1 MIDLHSHILPGIDDG
16 PMTMEKSLELAD
28 SYQRA
33 GFTTIV
39 ATPHW
44 VPGTTWTP
52 SIENIY
58 QRRSLLQDSCK
69 SKNINIKICVGMEIA
84 LDVNLGDLL
93 LQKRLLTLAGSPYIL
108 IESPFQRLP
117 IGWDQMF
124 FSIMANGYRIIL
136 AHPERC
142 MHLLSSPDLYDDIIG
157 SGVYFQVNYDSF
169 LGNYGKEISET
180 AFYLLKK
187 GYIHFLA
194 TDSHDPIQRHPGN
207 ARKTLEVLAKII
219 DAKTIENLTKINP
232 EHVIK
237 GIPLEGKGLIN
248 FLPKNRKRWWWF

>member
-16 PMTMEKSLELAD
+16 PITLEKSLELAD
-28 SYQRA
+28 LYQRA

-58 QRRSLLQDSCK
+58 QCRSLLQDSCK
-69 SKNINIKICVGMEIA
+69 NKNIDIKIYVGMEIA

-93 LQKRLLTLAGSPYIL
+93 LKKRLLTLAGSPYIL

-124 FSIMANGYRIIL
+124 FAMMANGYKIIL

-142 MHLLSSPDLYDDIIG
+142 MQLISYPDLYDDIIET
-157 SGVYFQVNYDSF
+157 GVYFQVNYDSF
-169 LGNYGKEISET
+169 LGHYGKEICET

-207 ARKTLEVLAKII
+207 ARKALKVLTKII
-219 DAKTIENLTKINP
+219 DAQTVEILTRINP

-237 GIPLEGKGLIN
+237 GVPLEGKSLIN

>member
-16 PMTMEKSLELAD
+16 PRTLEKSLELAGL
-28 SYQRA
+28 YQRA

-52 SIENIY
+52 STENIY
-58 QRRSLLQDSCK
+58 QRINLLQNSFK
-69 SKNINIKICVGMEIA
+69 SKNININIFAGMEIA

-93 LQKRLLTLAGSPYIL
+93 LKKHLLTLAGSPYIL

-124 FSIMANGYRIIL
+124 FAIMAKGYRIIL

-142 MHLLSSPDLYDDIIG
+142 MQLFSTPDLYDDIIEA
-157 SGVYFQVNYDSF
+157 GVYFQVNYDSF
-169 LGNYGKEISET
+169 LGHYGKEISET

-187 GYIHFLA
+187 GYIHVLA

-207 ARKTLEVLAKII
+207 AGKAIKILE
-219 DAKTIENLTKINP
+219 KTIEVKTIEILTRINP
-232 EHVIK
+232 ENVIK
-237 GIPLEGKGLIN
+237 GVPLEPTSLVD
-248 FLPKNRKRWWWF
+248 FLPKNRKRWRWF

>member
-16 PMTMEKSLELAD
+16 PITLEKSLELAD
-28 SYQRA
+28 LYQRA

-52 SIENIY
+52 SIEDIY
-58 QRRSLLQDSCK
+58 QRRSLLQDSCN
-69 SKNINIKICVGMEIA
+69 SKNIEIKICVGMEIA

-93 LQKRLLTLAGSPYIL
+93 LKKRLLTLAGSPYLL
-108 IESPFQRLP
+108 IESPFQRFP

-142 MHLLSSPDLYDDIIG
+142 MQLLSSPDLYDDIIEA
-157 SGVYFQVNYDSF
+157 GVYLQVNYDSF
-169 LGNYGKEISET
+169 LGHYGKEVSET

-187 GYIHFLA
+187 SYIHFLA

-207 ARKTLEVLAKII
+207 ARKALKVLAKII
-219 DAKTIENLTKINP
+219 DAKTIETLTRINP

-237 GIPLEGKGLIN
+237 GVPLEGKSLIN

>member
-16 PMTMEKSLELAD
+16 PMTLEKSLELAD
-28 SYQRA
+28 LYQKA
-33 GFTTIV
+33 GFTQIV

-52 SIENIY
+52 SIESIH
-58 QRRSLLQDSCK
+58 QRIGLLQDSFE
-69 SKNINIKICVGMEIA
+69 SKNIHIRIFAGMEIA
-84 LDVNLGDLL
+84 MDVNLGDLL
-93 LQKRLLTLAGSPYIL
+93 LKNYLLTLAGSPYIL
-108 IESPFQRLP
+108 LESPFQRLP

-124 FSIMANGYRIIL
+124 FAIMAKGYRIIL

-142 MHLLSSPDLYDDIIG
+142 MQLFSTPDLYDDIIEA
-157 SGVYFQVNYDSF
+157 GVYFQVNYDSF
-169 LGNYGKEISET
+169 LGHYGKEISET

-207 ARKTLEVLAKII
+207 ARKAIKILERTI
-219 DAKTIENLTKINP
+219 DAKTIEILTRINP
-232 EHVIK
+232 ENVIK
-237 GIPLEGKGLIN
+237 GVPLETIN
-248 FLPKNRKRWWWF
+248 LVDILPKNRKRWRWF

>member
-1 MIDLHSHILPGIDDG
+1 MIDLHRHILPGIDDG